1 MNTISKRNKLL
12 EFVQLYD
19 SIKVMDVL
27 SLLNKVDVLPEEM
40 RSELLDIIIEYLR
53 YDLCP
58 YLRKLNEEVGRI
70 IATGQSNDTIKKML
84 EEIGGVENGR
94 NEKQ

>member
-1 MNTISKRNKLL
+1 MNTISKHNKLM
-12 EFVQLYD
+12 EFIQLYD
-19 SIKVMDVL
+19 SINIMDDV

-53 YDLCP
+53 FDMCP
-58 YLRKLNEEVGRI
+58 YLLKLNEEIGRI

-84 EEIGGVENGR
+84 EEIGGEENGR